1 MMSDET
7 TTDTCAGCIHKTTEY
22 YEIICMEC
30 KRFYAD
36 QFNDGLEEPRE
47 L

>member
-1 MMSDET
+1 MSDEKT
-7 TTDTCAGCIHKTTEY
+7 TEPCDGCIHKTTEY
-22 YEIICMEC
+22 YEIICTER